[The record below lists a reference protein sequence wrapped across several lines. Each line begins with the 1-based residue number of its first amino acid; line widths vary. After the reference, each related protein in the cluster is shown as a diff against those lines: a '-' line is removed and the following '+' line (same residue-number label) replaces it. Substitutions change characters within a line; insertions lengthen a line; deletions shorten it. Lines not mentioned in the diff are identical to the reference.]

1 MHVECEYQATNL
13 DKLKSINDVEG
24 VRYSCKQVIIKRFPP
39 GSLTLHRGSMHEG
52 VIYPCDQCEY
62 KTTEIKISYRA
73 LVV

>member
-13 DKLKSINDVEG
+13 DQLKSINDIEG
-24 VRYSCKQVIIKRFPP
+24 VRYSCKQCQYQEISP